1 MNARKRNLTAAMAL
15 AGLAVALGAP
25 LSARAESPDVPT
37 LTFSQR
43 ARAPQTAFRA
53 GLMFDD
59 DGGLLL
65 GLDIG
70 LPGMS
75 MGVGWTGRLDFD
87 LWLIDRD
94 RGRDDDTGFAVM
106 LNQITSSDGR
116 TYFGGGIGL
125 ANTGDDTDLA
135 AKLLFG
141 TPLSPQFTLEFN
153 LYFAGD
159 AQLAVLGRFRF

>member
-1 MNARKRNLTAAMAL
+1 MKAGTRILASTMSCAGVLFAL
-15 AGLAVALGAP
+15 LVP
-25 LSARAESPDVPT
+25 LNVSAEETPDVP
-37 LTFSQR
+37 LFKQR
-43 ARAPQTAFRA
+43 ARAPETAFRV

-59 DGGLLL
+59 NGGLLL

-75 MGVGWTGRLDFD
+75 MGAGWTGRLDFD
-87 LWLIDRD
+87 LWMIDRD

-116 TYFGGGIGL
+116 TYFGGGLGL
-125 ANTGDDTDLA
+125 AKTDDDTDLA

-141 TPLSPQFTLEFN
+141 TLLSPRFALEFN

>member
-1 MNARKRNLTAAMAL
+1 
-15 AGLAVALGAP
+15 
-25 LSARAESPDVPT
+25 
-37 LTFSQR
+37 
-43 ARAPQTAFRA
+43 
-53 GLMFDD
+53 MFDD
-59 DGGLLL
+59 EGGLLL

-125 ANTGDDTDLA
+125 AKSGDDTDLG
-135 AKLLFG
+135 AKILFG

-153 LYFAGD
+153 LFFAGD